1 MALLHAMDLDR
12 LIAIALA
19 SDDEDDAYWD
29 SVREL
34 RKRGTREVFQ
44 RAAEL
49 CSAPDARSR
58 ELGLDILAQ
67 LGSDAERPFL
77 EDVIRIATPLA
88 NDSDAIVRR
97 SAISAL
103 GHQWDVRSLATLLQ
117 HQFDA
122 DANVRWAVAQAIP
135 TVVSSPPEPSAV
147 AALVTLMRDEDS
159 DVRDW
164 ATFGIG
170 SLLDVDG
177 NEIRQAL
184 TERLDDPDGDTA
196 GEALVGLAR
205 RGDLGIVDRVNALLA
220 NPQIGNLIVEAAGE
234 LADPRLIPALE
245 RLREAGWAGSDPLG
259 AILETAIGA
268 CRSGKPVRGTLR

>member
-12 LIAIALA
+12 LIAIALSA
-19 SDDEDDAYWD
+19 DDEDDTYWD

-34 RKRGTREVFQ
+34 RKRGTHDVFQ

-58 ELGLDILAQ
+58 ELGLDLLAQ
-67 LGSDAERPFL
+67 LGSEAERPFL

-88 NDSDAIVRR
+88 NESGAVVRR

-103 GHQWDVRSLATLLQ
+103 GHQWDGRSLPTLLQ
-117 HQFDA
+117 RQFDA

-135 TVVSSPPEPSAV
+135 NVVSAPPEPTAV
-147 AALVTLMRDEDS
+147 AALMALMRDEDS

-220 NPQIGNLIVEAAGE
+220 NPKVGNLIVEAAGE

-245 RLREAGWAGSDPLG
+245 RLREAGWAASDPLG
-259 AILETAIGA
+259 GILETAIGA
-268 CRSGKPVRGTLR
+268 CRSGKPVSRDA

>member
-1 MALLHAMDLDR
+1 MDLDR
-12 LIAIALA
+12 LIAIALSA
-19 SDDEDDAYWD
+19 DDEDDTYWD

-34 RKRGTREVFQ
+34 RKRGTHDVFQ

-58 ELGLDILAQ
+58 ELGLDLLAQ
-67 LGSDAERPFL
+67 LGSEAERPFL

-88 NDSDAIVRR
+88 NDSDAVVRR

-103 GHQWDVRSLATLLQ
+103 GHQWDVRSLPTLLQ
-117 HQFDA
+117 RQFDA

-135 TVVSSPPEPSAV
+135 NVVSAPPEPTAV
-147 AALVTLMRDEDS
+147 AALMALMRDEDS

-220 NPQIGNLIVEAAGE
+220 NRKVGNLIVEAAGE

-245 RLREAGWAGSDPLG
+245 RLREAGWAASDPLG
-259 AILETAIGA
+259 GILETAIGA
-268 CRSGKPVRGTLR
+268 CRSGKPVSRDA

>member
-1 MALLHAMDLDR
+1 MDLDR

-34 RKRGTREVFQ
+34 RKRGTHELFQ

-49 CSAPDARSR
+49 CSVPDARSR

-220 NPQIGNLIVEAAGE
+220 NPKIGNLMVEAAGE

-245 RLREAGWAGSDPLG
+245 RLREAGGPRTTLSG
-259 AILETAIGA
+259 
-268 CRSGKPVRGTLR
+268 RSLRLRLARAEAASRFPETLR

>member
-12 LIAIALA
+12 LIAIALSA
-19 SDDEDDAYWD
+19 DDEDDTYWD

-49 CSAPDARSR
+49 CSAADARSR

-67 LGSDAERPFL
+67 LGDEAERPFL

-88 NDSDAIVRR
+88 NDSDAVVRR
-97 SAISAL
+97 SAVSAL
-103 GHQWDVRSLATLLQ
+103 GHQWDVRSLPTLLQ
-117 HQFDA
+117 RQFDA

-135 TVVSSPPEPSAV
+135 NVVSSPPEPSAV
-147 AALVTLMRDEDS
+147 TALVALMRDEDS

-184 TERLDDPDGDTA
+184 TERLDDPDRDTA

-205 RGDLGIVDRVNALLA
+205 RGDLGIVDRVNALLT
-220 NPQIGNLIVEAAGE
+220 NPKVGNLIVEAAGVE
-234 LADPRLIPALE
+234 RHPRLVLGPGGPS
-245 RLREAGWAGSDPLG
+245 AG
-259 AILETAIGA
+259 E
-268 CRSGKPVRGTLR
+268 C